1 MAVIILSLIFGIYN
15 CFTEIIIRI
24 DAVQWRYILYYLI
37 PIRGH
42 MLLAIVSV
50 IIIIGMCL
58 YRNKNLVMRSI
69 TICVNIL
76 YVVLWI
82 DTLLLA

>member
-1 MAVIILSLIFGIYN
+1 MAIIILSLIFGIYN

-24 DAVQWRYILYYLI
+24 DAIQWRYILYYLI
-37 PIRGH
+37 PISGH

-69 TICVNIL
+69 TIFVNIL